1 MTDKSPPCPRC
12 GCTVSDAA
20 TYYFIPVENLRWHS
34 DCYRK
39 THPEAFEDQPKD
51 QTK

>member
-34 DCYRK
+34 GCWK
-39 THPEAFEDQPKD
+39 ASKAQSEKSKEEIQ
-51 QTK
+51 

>member
-20 TYYFIPVENLRWHS
+20 TYIFIPVENLRWH
-34 DCYRK
+34 DRFYRE
-39 THPEAFEDQPKD
+39 THPKTTEEVKEETQ
-51 QTK
+51 